1 MFNIQLVAGN
11 KIQNT
16 AYLLKIFVLVS
27 QKKSPARMD
36 QTSHLRPSN
45 LKSYGCVS
53 LSKANKLASKIL
65 FVDSSLINFFKQKKK
80 LNYPPRNTEGS
91 PNSRSELSP
100 GKWTSQTKAKNQN
113 VFFQENNTASK
124 KKRTD
129 HRCT

>member
-1 MFNIQLVAGN
+1 MFNIQLLAGN

-16 AYLLKIFVLVS
+16 AYLLKYICVCIT
-27 QKKSPARMD
+27 KKSPERMD
-36 QTSHLRPSN
+36 LTSRLPPTN

-53 LSKANKLASKIL
+53 LSKANKSASNIL
-65 FVDSSLINFFKQKKK
+65 FFAHSSINFSGAKSLK
-80 LNYPPRNTEGS
+80 YPPRNTEGS
-91 PNSRSELSP
+91 PNLRSELSP